1 MSVYDFNSPENSNPI
16 PIDAHAAE
24 FKLISALK
32 FSNIQIVQLIYF
44 VFNGFPSH
52 CQLLR
57 CSKATHPEEIE
68 LFFQR
73 ISFFHTAR
81 YLILG
86 INELTNELQQVMYQ
100 ICVTNVDLIVLD
112 IAVN

>member
-1 MSVYDFNSPENSNPI
+1 MRMRALTSIKDLSGSENSNLI

-24 FKLISALK
+24 FRLISALD
-32 FSNIQIVQLIYF
+32 FSNKDIVQLIFF
-44 VFNGFPSH
+44 VFNGFPSP

-57 CSKATHPEEIE
+57 CSKATCAEEIE

-86 INELTNELQQVMYQ
+86 INELTNELQQVYFNSFVVQ
-100 ICVTNVDLIVLD
+100 
-112 IAVN
+112 